1 MIRMREQE
9 YSEGMFHRFSVH
21 HIKGCVMSVCL
32 AAGDVNFNR
41 LIKWFSGLL
50 HCKMTVSPLLTNKL
64 FKEDNMKLY
73 KYPLCPQTLF
83 NNFSIYQWVVVQWLS
98 HVWLFSTPWTA
109 ASQASLSFTISQSF
123 LKLMSIE
130 LMMPSNHLILCY
142 PLLLSSIFP
151 SIRVFSNES
160 VLRSRWPKI

>member
-64 FKEDNMKLY
+64 FKEDTGSSNLRDN
-73 KYPLCPQTLF
+73 PDGWEGVG
-83 NNFSIYQWVVVQWLS
+83 SGREVQEGG
-98 HVWLFSTPWTA
+98 VMCTP
-109 ASQASLSFTISQSF
+109 
-123 LKLMSIE
+123 
-130 LMMPSNHLILCY
+130 MPDSC
-142 PLLLSSIFP
+142 
-151 SIRVFSNES
+151 
-160 VLRSRWPKI
+160 

>member
-50 HCKMTVSPLLTNKL
+50 TAKMPSFYGSSN
-64 FKEDNMKLY
+64 
-73 KYPLCPQTLF
+73 
-83 NNFSIYQWVVVQWLS
+83 LS
-98 HVWLFSTPWTA
+98 HPILST
-109 ASQASLSFTISQSF
+109 
-123 LKLMSIE
+123 
-130 LMMPSNHLILCY
+130 
-142 PLLLSSIFP
+142 
-151 SIRVFSNES
+151 
-160 VLRSRWPKI
+160 